1 MPPNGQRLAQR
12 VAAEER
18 HLGHINLRAAEH
30 LDVQGHFTDSAGA
43 SKRRRGPDGKDATAE
58 VRKPAWWQGRRCRS
72 RAPPGAT
79 LRPGVSPRR
88 AFSTKPG

>member
-1 MPPNGQRLAQR
+1 MPPNGQGLAQR

-43 SKRRRGPDGKDATAE
+43 I
-58 VRKPAWWQGRRCRS
+58 
-72 RAPPGAT
+72 
-79 LRPGVSPRR
+79 
-88 AFSTKPG
+88 